1 MHIHYNTNQTTLPLE
16 ISSLLPQDHLVF
28 TIEKVVNALEDRH
41 FHAFYHYFGRP
52 SYHPKM
58 LLAALLFAYS
68 QGVFSGRKIEKMM
81 IENIAMQYLTGQL
94 VVSYRTINRFRVA
107 TGMENLIRD
116 LFIDLNFRLK
126 MEELVTLECLFIDGT
141 KIEANANKYSFVW
154 KKATDKF
161 SAKLQKQI
169 QAYFQEE
176 ITPLIHQAIVLD
188 EEEPITS
195 EQLTEFTQVLEEELA
210 KLSQDIEETPVKGRD
225 ERKTQ
230 RRKLK
235 KVLRKVKDDFSIRA
249 EKYERYQDTFEGR
262 NSFSKTDT
270 AATFMRMKEDHMKNG
285 QLKAGYN
292 LQIATENQFVLHYDI
307 FSNPTDTKT
316 LLPLLETYPHD
327 VKTVVAD
334 AGYGS
339 EENLLRLDENEVDH
353 LIKYAMF
360 DKEQKKKY
368 KQSARNLANWYYDD
382 KEDSYTHPD
391 GWCYRFHHVKHQ
403 KTQTDFQQEIKVYY
417 ADEPEL
423 APQKGLYINERYQH
437 LKAKE
442 CQALLSPEGRQ
453 IFAQRKIDVEPV
465 FGQIKA
471 CLGYKR
477 CNLRGKRQVTIDMG
491 LVLMANNLLKYNKR
505 TTQN

>member
-1 MHIHYNTNQTTLPLE
+1 MNT
-16 ISSLLPQDHLVF
+16 
-28 TIEKVVNALEDRH
+28 LEDSH
-41 FHAFYHYFGRP
+41 FHTFYHAFGRP

-58 LLAALLFAYS
+58 LVSALP
-68 QGVFSGRKIEKMM
+68 
-81 IENIAMQYLTGQL
+81 
-94 VVSYRTINRFRVA
+94 INRFRVA
-107 TGMENLIRD
+107 EGMEELIRN
-116 LFIDLNFRLK
+116 LFIDLNLRLK
-126 MEELVTLECLFIDGT
+126 MEELVTLDCLFIDGT

-161 SAKLQKQI
+161 SAKLQEQI
-169 QAYFQEE
+169 QVYFQEE
-176 ITPLIHQAIVLD
+176 ITPIIHQAIEL
-188 EEEPITS
+188 ETQEPISS
-195 EQLTEFTQVLEEELA
+195 EQLLAFAQILEEELE
-210 KLSQDIEETPVKGRD
+210 KLNQDIEETAVKGKD

-235 KVLRKVKDDFSIRA
+235 KVLRKVKEDFSVRA
-249 EKYERYQDTFEGR
+249 EKYESYQETFEGR
-262 NSFSKTDT
+262 NSFSKTDPD
-270 AATFMRMKEDHMKNG
+270 ATFMRMKEDHMKNG
-285 QLKAGYN
+285 QLKAAYN
-292 LQIATENQFVLHYDI
+292 LQIATENQFVLHYDV

-327 VKTVVAD
+327 LKTIVAD

-339 EENLLRLDENEVDH
+339 EENLLRLDEKEVNH

-360 DKEQKKKY
+360 DKEQKRGY
-368 KQSARNLANWYYDD
+368 KQSARNLANWHYND

-391 GWCYRFHHVKHQ
+391 GWCYRFHHIKHQ
-403 KTQTDFQQEIKVYY
+403 KTQQEIKVYY
-417 ADEPEL
+417 ADEPES
-423 APQKGLYINERYQH
+423 APQKGLYMNERYQD
-437 LKAKE
+437 LKKKE
-442 CQALLSPEGRQ
+442 CQALLSPQGRQ

-477 CNLRGKRQVTIDMG
+477 CNLRGKRQVRIDMG